1 MIPTQFLDHT
11 RVIAGCVD
19 VVMVIPRLVVR
30 LTTSAVAGFPSASW
44 NCSLPPLDVRFYAAA
59 LASPKAKQT
68 LGERHVIHL
77 DVYRLR
83 FHWPERLGKERQC
96 TDCRLRVP

>member
-1 MIPTQFLDHT
+1 MCRCCDGHSATCGALDDLGRRWLSIRFLE
-11 RVIAGCVD
+11 
-19 VVMVIPRLVVR
+19 L
-30 LTTSAVAGFPSASW
+30 
-44 NCSLPPLDVRFYAAA
+44 SLPPFDVRFYAAA